1 LSATVIAVEAVPS
14 ITPLRVADSLAL
26 VVQRST

>member
-1 LSATVIAVEAVPS
+1 VIAVEAVPS